1 MPTTYFYSFVFQVSL
16 TTKDRQPIVTR
27 SHCTCKIGL
36 SGACGHITGVLYQFA
51 KYKLQG
57 LKAIP
62 VDIAKT
68 SQPQTWHVPRGATIP
83 GKVVQDLIVSGHSK
97 IKKPSLEDAPRTI
110 KSTLYNPIRGQPI
123 NWNEKCSK
131 LIDVSPELLVIP
143 ATCIQET
150 NIRYVSSKFG
160 PVPRDSVLSYQQRLE
175 DNCILNVFD
184 GIGFQE
190 LPAANVMLNN
200 YNAVMTS
207 EQSIK
212 LEGLRVTLNEIQ
224 RFEEETRL
232 QSQTPLWYKIRRN
245 RITAST
251 IGEIFK
257 RRKEAGSLVQRLQS
271 TRHVMTAAMRQG
283 LALEPVAAK
292 AYAEEL
298 QNRVNL
304 YPCGV
309 VISLWSPWIAASPD
323 RKVYNPER
331 FPAFGLLEIKCPQVS
346 SVLEVPYLAKD
357 ETGILK
363 LKRNH
368 NYYYYQVLAQLAVT
382 GLDLC
387 DLFVWCPKDH
397 HLETIYLNR
406 DVWNAVKD
414 KVDIFY
420 FSHFL

>member
-1 MPTTYFYSFVFQVSL
+1 MNKSLSAIIFQVCV
-16 TTKDRQPIVTR
+16 TTKDHQPLVTK

-68 SQPQTWHVPRGATIP
+68 SQPQTWHVPRGTNIP
-83 GKVVQDLIVSGHSK
+83 GKAVQELIVSGHSK
-97 IKKPSLEDAPRTI
+97 AKTPSLEDPPRTI
-110 KSTLYNPIRGQPI
+110 KSTLYNPVRGQPI
-123 NWNEKCSK
+123 DWHEKCSR
-131 LIDVSPELLVIP
+131 LTDVSPDLLVVAAI
-143 ATCIQET
+143 EEK
-150 NIRYVSSKFG
+150 NIKNVPSKFG
-160 PVPRDSVLSYQQRLE
+160 PVPHGSILSYQQRLDE
-175 DNCILNVFD
+175 NCILNIYD
-184 GIGFQE
+184 GMGFQE
-190 LPAANVMLNN
+190 LPAANVMVNN
-200 YNAVMTS
+200 CNVVLTS
-207 EQSIK
+207 EQFIK
-212 LEGLRVTLNEIQ
+212 LEGLSVSLKEIQ
-224 RFEEETRL
+224 KFEEDTRL
-232 QSQTPLWYKIRRN
+232 QSQTPLWYKLRQN

-257 RRKEAGSLVQRLQS
+257 RRKEEGPLVQRLKS

-292 AYAEEL
+292 AYAESL

-309 VISLWSPWIAASPD
+309 VISPWSPWLAASPD
-323 RKVYNPER
+323 RKVYFPER

-346 SVLEVPYLAKD
+346 SILEVPYLSKD
-357 ETGILK
+357 ETGTMK

-368 NYYYYQVLAQLAVT
+368 NYYYQVLAQLAVT
-382 GLDLC
+382 GLDWC
-387 DLFVWCPKDH
+387 DLFVWCSNDY

-406 DVWNAVKD
+406 DLWNAVKD